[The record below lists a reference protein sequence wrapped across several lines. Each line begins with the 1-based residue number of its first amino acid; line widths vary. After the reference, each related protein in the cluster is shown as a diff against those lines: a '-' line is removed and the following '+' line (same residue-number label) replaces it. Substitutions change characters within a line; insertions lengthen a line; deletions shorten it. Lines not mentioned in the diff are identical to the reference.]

1 MKTTKQHLDALLAVE
16 GDSKFDGFAESVKT
30 LRRKQNV
37 QTHSQSATFEWIK
50 TSRELSQ
57 LEHNMT
63 QQLERTQTNMGLISS
78 PRTQEQLELDA
89 MSLVIGLKDALEVS
103 QDKKKREMILDT
115 KQRLNK
121 MEENLEQQCAALE
134 AETRMQRHRALQ
146 LVSDGNKQCNVLPP
160 SLLEALD
167 SLRTLGDEDCD
178 SEVELLKQEL
188 LGELEAAK
196 HKRDKIHYEKIKKKG
211 LGDVER
217 LRKRIIE
224 KSRLSTNKA
233 KNEAKQRELKAKLAL
248 LRAQQQLSDTQ
259 NQQESSRPNC
269 KVADEKVIDV
279 QKRLEAMQVLAKH
292 QLRQVQDHEKENA
305 EVLLQEEMMKQRK
318 MCFNKERSTFRQ
330 EQRQQKLIAQQ
341 EAEDKMTRERE
352 LQLERLS
359 FLAMSCPYQKKIADL
374 SADIHKS
381 TNARQNDF
389 FRRQSDLADFQLD
402 RHTSFTD
409 EKIFSDK
416 KFRLANSLHEAGINK
431 TIAARD
437 VIRNVIPRTEERTTG
452 IKPY

>member
-1 MKTTKQHLDALLAVE
+1 MKTTKQHLDALLAAE
-16 GDSKFDGFAESVKT
+16 GDSKFDGFAQSVKT

-63 QQLERTQTNMGLISS
+63 QQLERMQNDVGLISS

-89 MSLVIGLKDALEVS
+89 MSLVIGLKDALEMS
-103 QDKKKREMILDT
+103 PNMNESRHREMILDT

-134 AETRMQRHRALQ
+134 EETRMQRHRALQ
-146 LVSDGNKQCNVLPP
+146 LVSDGNKQCNILPP
-160 SLLEALD
+160 SLLKALD
-167 SLRTLGDEDCD
+167 SLRTMVDED

-196 HKRDKIHYEKIKKKG
+196 HKRDKVHYEMIKKKG
-211 LGDVER
+211 LDQIER

-233 KNEAKQRELKAKLAL
+233 KNEAKQRELRAQLNL
-248 LRAQQQLSDTQ
+248 LRTQQQLSDTQ
-259 NQQESSRPNC
+259 NQESSRPNSN
-269 KVADEKVIDV
+269 VADDKVIVV

-305 EVLLQEEMMKQRK
+305 EVLLQEEMMKQRT

-330 EQRQQKLIAQQ
+330 EQRQQKRIAQQ

-352 LQLERLS
+352 LQFERLKT
-359 FLAMSCPYQKKIADL
+359 LARSCPYQKKIADL

-409 EKIFSDK
+409 EKLFSDK

>member
-1 MKTTKQHLDALLAVE
+1 
-16 GDSKFDGFAESVKT
+16 
-30 LRRKQNV
+30 
-37 QTHSQSATFEWIK
+37 
-50 TSRELSQ
+50 
-57 LEHNMT
+57 
-63 QQLERTQTNMGLISS
+63 
-78 PRTQEQLELDA
+78 
-89 MSLVIGLKDALEVS
+89 
-103 QDKKKREMILDT
+103 
-115 KQRLNK
+115 
-121 MEENLEQQCAALE
+121 
-134 AETRMQRHRALQ
+134 MQRHRALQ
-146 LVSDGNKQCNVLPP
+146 LVSDGNKQCNILPP
-160 SLLEALD
+160 SLLKALD
-167 SLRTLGDEDCD
+167 SLHTLGDEDCD
-178 SEVELLKQEL
+178 SEMELLKQEL

-196 HKRDKIHYEKIKKKG
+196 RKRDKIHYEKIKKEG
-211 LGDVER
+211 LDKITR

-233 KNEAKQRELKAKLAL
+233 KSEAKQRELQAQFR
-248 LRAQQQLSDTQ
+248 LRRLQQQLSDTQ
-259 NQQESSRPNC
+259 NQESSRPNS

-279 QKRLEAMQVLAKH
+279 QKRLEAMKVLAKH

-305 EVLLQEEMMKQRK
+305 EVLLQEEMTKQRK
-318 MCFNKERSTFRQ
+318 MCFNKERSTFRE
-330 EQRQQKLIAQQ
+330 EQLRKKLIDQQ
-341 EAEDKMTRERE
+341 VAEDKMTRERE

-359 FLAMSCPYQKKIADL
+359 TLAMSCPYQKKIADL

-409 EKIFSDK
+409 EKLFSDK